1 MSDPVY
7 SPDGK
12 YMWSGSDWIPVP
24 PGTTQ
29 NASINLQDSVVTGDV
44 IINDKVKSMS
54 LANICRICD
63 KKGFFDLVQGA

>member
-29 NASINLQDSVVTGDV
+29 NASINLQDSVVLWRC
-44 IINDKVKSMS
+44 N
-54 LANICRICD
+54 N
-63 KKGFFDLVQGA
+63 Q